1 MSIRETAPTAT
12 PVESGPWKGS
22 TEFNHPAFGQVTL
35 TRWQSGGRGHRLF
48 GSDLSHS
55 SGITIKVSRAELR
68 RALSTDGIH
77 ATEPVVE
84 FSMSE
89 SQWSRMVSAI
99 GLGSGVPVTLRHYR
113 SGEFVEAPLI
123 AAPELSRK
131 ELHAH
136 EMRER
141 LLEALQ
147 TANEQIDRMRTMIDE
162 GKLSKKDL
170 RELHATLSHAV
181 GRIPGNVAFAFDT
194 FTEAL
199 EQVVGDAKSEFEAH
213 IGAFSM
219 RLGME
224 HLRDTAPR
232 LEGAEPRNLIPGDSA
247 S

>member
-1 MSIRETAPTAT
+1 MSIRETAPTAS

-22 TEFNHPAFGQVTL
+22 TEFNHPAFGQVTV

-68 RALSTDGIH
+68 RGLSTDWIH

-99 GLGSGVPVTLRHYR
+99 GVGSGVPVTLRNYR
-113 SGEFVEAPLI
+113 AGEFVDAPLI

-141 LLEALQ
+141 LVEALR
-147 TANEQIDRMRTMIDE
+147 TASEQIDRMGTMIDE
-162 GKLSKKDL
+162 GKLSKKEL
-170 RELHATLSHAV
+170 RELHATLSRAV
-181 GRIPGNVAFAFDT
+181 GQMPGNVAFAFDT
-194 FTEAL
+194 FTEAI
-199 EQVVGDAKSEFEAH
+199 EQVVEDAKSEVEAH
-213 IGAFSM
+213 IGALAM
-219 RLGME
+219 RVGME
-224 HLRDTAPR
+224 HLRDAAPR
-232 LEGAEPRNLIPGDSA
+232 LEGSA
-247 S
+247 PPPAALP